1 MSPPSV
7 SAPCGHRDRADVRS
21 SRLHCCGA
29 ISSEND
35 MNTTATDVLLPWRR
49 VRERVGLGRTT
60 CYRLQRLEGPRAF
73 PKPIRLSPGRV
84 AWRESDIATWVEA
97 QAAARQS

>member
-1 MSPPSV
+1 M
-7 SAPCGHRDRADVRS
+7 A
-21 SRLHCCGA
+21 LL
-29 ISSEND
+29 SEND
-35 MNTTATDVLLPWRR
+35 MNTNAPDVLLPWRR

-73 PKPIRLSPGRV
+73 PKPIQLSPGRV
-84 AWRESDIATWVEA
+84 AWRESDIASWVEA